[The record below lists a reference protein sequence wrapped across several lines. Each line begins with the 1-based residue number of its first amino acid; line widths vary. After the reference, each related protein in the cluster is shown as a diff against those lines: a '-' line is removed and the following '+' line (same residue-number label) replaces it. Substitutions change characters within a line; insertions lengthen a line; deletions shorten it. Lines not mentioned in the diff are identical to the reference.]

1 MSAAAHASDPVG
13 IFDSGIGGL
22 SVVDAIVRLL
32 PEERLIYFGDTARI
46 PYGTK
51 SPDTIREYAAQITR
65 FLLEQGCKA
74 IVVACNTA
82 SAPALPYLR
91 AQWPEVPIIGMEP
104 AVKPGA
110 QATQTGKV
118 GVLATRGT
126 LQSERYATLMTRF
139 ASHVQ
144 VVENPCIGLVELIEQ
159 GQFDSP
165 EIEAL
170 LRSIVPPMLQQGVDT
185 LVLGCTHYPF
195 VEPLIRRIAG
205 DQVTIINPAPAVARQ
220 LERLLRERNLLSS
233 AIQGKHVFYASKPT
247 PVLETFARGLLS
259 DGTYSVQY
267 HTLS

>member
-1 MSAAAHASDPVG
+1 MSAAANASDPVG

-32 PEERLIYFGDTARI
+32 PKERLLYFGDTARI

-51 SPDTIREYAAQITR
+51 SPDTIREYSAQITR
-65 FLLEQGCKA
+65 FLLDQGCKA

-82 SAPALPYLR
+82 SAPALSFLR
-91 AQWPEVPIIGMEP
+91 AQWPEVPIVGMEP

-110 QATQTGKV
+110 QATKTGKV

-139 ASHVQ
+139 ASHIQ
-144 VVENPCIGLVELIEQ
+144 VMEDPCIGLVERIEQ
-159 GQFDSP
+159 EQFESP
-165 EIEAL
+165 ETEAL
-170 LRSIVPPMLQQGVDT
+170 LRSIMQPMLEKGVDT
-185 LVLGCTHYPF
+185 FVLGCTHYPF

-205 DQVTIINPAPAVARQ
+205 EQAAIINPAPAVARQ
-220 LERLLRERNLLSS
+220 LARMLQERNLLSP
-233 AIQGKHVFYASKPT
+233 ALEGKHAFYASKPT
-247 PVLETFARGLLS
+247 SFLETFAAGLLS
-259 DGTYSVQY
+259 PGTYTVQY

>member
-1 MSAAAHASDPVG
+1 MQSAHRSDPVG

-32 PEERLIYFGDTARI
+32 PAERIVYFGDTARI

-51 SPDTIREYAAQITR
+51 SPDTIREYSTQITR

-82 SAPALPYLR
+82 SAPALPWLR
-91 AQWPEVPIIGMEP
+91 EQWPDVPIVGMEP

-110 QATQTGKV
+110 QATKTGKV

-139 ASHVQ
+139 ASHIE
-144 VVENPCIGLVELIEQ
+144 VVENPCLGLVELIENER
-159 GQFDSP
+159 FDTP
-165 EIEAL
+165 ETEAL
-170 LRSIVPPMLQQGVDT
+170 LRQIILPMLAEGVDT

-195 VEPLIRRIAG
+195 IEPLIRRITGPDVA
-205 DQVTIINPAPAVARQ
+205 IINPAPAVARQ
-220 LERLLRERNLLSS
+220 LERVLQERQLLSTDFS
-233 AIQGKHVFYASKPT
+233 GKHQLYCSKPA
-247 PVLETFARGLLS
+247 PFLETFARSTLPA
-259 DGTYSVQY
+259 GTY
-267 HTLS
+267 TLQHHSFS

>member
-1 MSAAAHASDPVG
+1 MSASDPVG

-32 PEERLIYFGDTARI
+32 PKERLVYFGDTARI

-65 FLLEQGCKA
+65 FLLDQGCKA

-91 AQWPEVPIIGMEP
+91 AQWPEIPIVGMEP

-110 QATQTGKV
+110 QATKTGKV

-126 LQSERYATLMTRF
+126 LQSERYATLMARF
-139 ASHVQ
+139 ANHIEVL
-144 VVENPCIGLVELIEQ
+144 EDPCLGLVELIEQ
-159 GQFDSP
+159 EQFETP
-165 EIEAL
+165 ETEAL
-170 LRSIVPPMLQQGVDT
+170 LRRIVRPMLEQGVDT

-195 VEPLIRRIAG
+195 VEPVIRRIAG
-205 DQVTIINPAPAVARQ
+205 EAISIINPAPAVARQ
-220 LERLLRERNLLSS
+220 LERMLRERNLLSS
-233 AIQGKHVFYASKPT
+233 ELGGKHAFYASKPT
-247 PVLETFARGLLS
+247 PFLETFAAGLLS
-259 DGTYSVQY
+259 PGTYTVQY
-267 HTLS
+267 RALS